1 MCRKEY
7 VGGRHM
13 SPFYPHALAL
23 EFALQ
28 RKAVNP
34 QTLQSLF

>member
-1 MCRKEY
+1 
-7 VGGRHM
+7 M

-28 RKAVNP
+28 RKAVIDGEHC
-34 QTLQSLF
+34 SAWE